1 VSAGADEVARVVES
15 FLDGQEGFLRV
26 IGRSDRAFDV
36 LVPSYWKESVALS
49 IAVGDRTLR
58 AEAFYMRSPE
68 ENHDRVFRLLLQ
80 RNERAYLWKFAV
92 NEAGDASLVAEV
104 PLDAV
109 DEDCLDRLFGTF
121 VTLVDE
127 TYVPY
132 MERGYAGALAEQ
144 VRAGGPGLDQ
154 PPPWAKEWEAPDER
168 PSDQR
173 GSSSTSQ
180 PAR

>member
-1 VSAGADEVARVVES
+1 MSGGGDDVAGAVGA
-15 FLDGQEGFLRV
+15 FLDRQEGFLRV
-26 IGRSDRAFDV
+26 IGRSDRDFDV

-49 IAVGDRTLR
+49 IAVGDRALR
-58 AEAFYMRSPE
+58 AEAFFMRSPE
-68 ENHDRVFRLLLQ
+68 ENHDRVYRLLLQ

-104 PLDAV
+104 PLAAV
-109 DEDCLDRLFGTF
+109 DDDCLDRLFGTF

-154 PPPWAKEWEAPDER
+154 PPPWAKEWEASADQ

-173 GSSSTSQ
+173 GGSST
-180 PAR
+180 PD